1 MTATFALDAL
11 LPGGVPH
18 SWSYVPLWTLVRRLD
33 VTNRPDAELLSVY
46 RDHGVVPKSSRDDN
60 FNKASEDLTEYRYV
74 RPGDLV
80 LNKMKT
86 WQGSLA
92 VSDYEGIVSPAYIV
106 CEVTAGVHRRYLH
119 YLLRSQPYVHM
130 YQALSKGIRPNQW
143 DLPFD
148 EFRKIPVILPP
159 IQEQRRIADFLDA
172 ETARIDRLAA
182 ARLRQRVLLSERWQT
197 WLAEAISNAVR
208 ACGELP
214 LRRVC
219 VGLEQGWSPQC
230 DDAEALP
237 EEWAVLKTSAVS
249 SGRFDALAH
258 KLLPTATAP
267 DTRYKVDDG
276 DLLLTRGSGSADLVG
291 MAAVAQT
298 EGRKLLLS
306 DLLYRVKLA
315 RDWSSSFVALVL
327 RSQYGR
333 QQITSTIRGAAGL
346 TVKIRGEDILGLRIP
361 QIPPSEQAAFTDSLE
376 RAESELFQLSTVID
390 QSNVLLAER
399 RQALITAAVTGQFDV
414 TTAREADLS

>member
-1 MTATFALDAL
+1 MDARFLNYSFAAAYYLGVPERSIKQTTGIQNLDATEFL
-11 LPGGVPH
+11 ATP
-18 SWSYVPLWTLVRRLD
+18 WSY
-33 VTNRPDAELLSVY
+33 PDFE
-46 RDHGVVPKSSRDDN
+46 
-60 FNKASEDLTEYRYV
+60 
-74 RPGDLV
+74 
-80 LNKMKT
+80 
-86 WQGSLA
+86 
-92 VSDYEGIVSPAYIV
+92 
-106 CEVTAGVHRRYLH
+106 
-119 YLLRSQPYVHM
+119 
-130 YQALSKGIRPNQW
+130 
-143 DLPFD
+143 
-148 EFRKIPVILPP
+148 
-159 IQEQRRIADFLDA
+159 EQRRIADYLDA

-197 WLAEAISNAVR
+197 RLAEAVSNAVR
-208 ACGELP
+208 TCGELP

-315 RDWSSSFVALVL
+315 RGWSSAFVALVL

-346 TVKIRGEDILGLRIP
+346 TVKIRGEDILGLTIP

-414 TTAREADLS
+414 TTGRGADLS